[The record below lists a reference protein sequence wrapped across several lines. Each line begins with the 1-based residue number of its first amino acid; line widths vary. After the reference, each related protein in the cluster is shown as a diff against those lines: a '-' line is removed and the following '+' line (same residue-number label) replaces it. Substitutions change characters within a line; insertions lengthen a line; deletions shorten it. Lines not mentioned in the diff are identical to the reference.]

1 MYEYVKY
8 FTYSYLSKKKPLK
21 MNYVLFLAQEKNQ
34 KNMHLKIIAKN
45 FPPLHY
51 NKITRPAKV
60 LIATGGTQTDFVV
73 DVLLREFFLT
83 QFF

>member
-1 MYEYVKY
+1 M
-8 FTYSYLSKKKPLK
+8 FFSWRKKRTNLPLP
-21 MNYVLFLAQEKNQ
+21 AGR

-60 LIATGGTQTDFVV
+60 LIAAGGTQTDFVV
-73 DVLLREFFLT
+73 DVLLREIFLT